1 MDRKAELSRYR
12 MGRIEHGKDL
22 LDELTALCVREQV
35 TLGQVTAIGAM
46 QKARVGYY
54 NQKTRQYEYLEWN
67 DEVELLNLIGNVSTR
82 DGKPVVHAH
91 VTLADRKGNAFGGH
105 LAQGTIVFACE
116 YSLVILEGPELI
128 RSPDSTTGLP
138 LWKG

>member
-1 MDRKAELSRYR
+1 MDRRAGISRCL

-22 LDELTALCVREQV
+22 LDELTALCLQEHV

-67 DEVELLNLIGNVSTR
+67 EEVELLGLIGNVSIR
-82 DGKPVVHAH
+82 DGKPAVHAH

-105 LAQGTIVFACE
+105 LVQGTIVFACE
-116 YSLVILEGPELI
+116 YSLVILEGPELT
-128 RSPDSTTGLP
+128 RRPDSTTGLP
-138 LWKG
+138 LWTE

>member
-1 MDRKAELSRYR
+1 MDEKAERSRYR
-12 MGRIEHGKDL
+12 MDRIEHGKDL
-22 LDELTALCVREQV
+22 LDELTAICVREHV

-46 QKARVGYY
+46 QRARVGYY

-67 DEVELLNLIGNVSTR
+67 EEVELLSLIGNVSIR

-128 RSPDSTTGLP
+128 RSPDPTTGLP